1 MLLRLCEN
9 SVTEVLV
16 VKNINNQ
23 MYCQSASQARTCI
36 GRKKEGTFHTEIR
49 NRVEFGLRFSN
60 GDKLD
65 DSVGIFEFIMVP
77 ESKRRFSIA
86 SNAGFTEIIVS
97 DLNMIYNLMTTA
109 CSINREKNVEWPGWD
124 QKTGSNLVA
133 VWRKSVL

>member
-9 SVTEVLV
+9 SVPEVLV

-36 GRKKEGTFHTEIR
+36 GRKSEGTFHTEIR
-49 NRVEFGLRFSN
+49 NRVEFGLGFSN

-77 ESKRRFSIA
+77 ESKSRFSIA
-86 SNAGFTEIIVS
+86 SSAGFTEIIVS

-109 CSINREKNVEWPGWD
+109 SSINREKNVEWPGWD